1 MNPETPKNSRLAAV
15 AVAAMVGIT
24 LYWTFTYS
32 GPYRYLAELQLKW
45 MGYYVPKLTAMV
57 IILGF
62 LAIAGVIK
70 VILRGAER
78 PVPGPAN
85 GPVAAVPVTNT
96 AVPQPWLQYVRYA
109 APLIVVG
116 IGGWMYFNGTQAGGL
131 QQLTA
136 VDFGSGKPQSRIVYA
151 DVRGHLSRTYLSKEN
166 YLYIPMYTEA
176 NGKAPVRLVV
186 GVNER
191 DANKRLHAEADG
203 SVIVRGIAD
212 KGLEGEIRRAHAA
225 LLRRTRGN
233 PASVEIG
240 RLVFQASL
248 SGRRETLAATRPCE
262 PSSVDRNRLLRFS
275 SRNLYGP
282 HRRVLS
288 LLVAVHG
295 EE

>member
-116 IGGWMYFNGTQAGGL
+116 IGGWMFFNGTQAGGL

-136 VDFGSGKPQSRIVYA
+136 IDFGSGKLQSRMVYA
-151 DVRGHLSRTYLSKEN
+151 DVRGHLSRTYLSKES

-212 KGLEGEIRRAHAA
+212 KGLEGDVKYAFEKNGMTVADTVWVVHAGRAPGDDRMAGAIMMAIGVALAGLFFAVDSYKKRKNAA
-225 LLRRTRGN
+225 M
-233 PASVEIG
+233 
-240 RLVFQASL
+240 
-248 SGRRETLAATRPCE
+248 RPVQI
-262 PSSVDRNRLLRFS
+262 PS
-275 SRNLYGP
+275 
-282 HRRVLS
+282 
-288 LLVAVHG
+288 
-295 EE
+295 

>member
-62 LAIAGVIK
+62 LAIAGAIK
-70 VILRGAER
+70 VILRGAEM
-78 PVPGPAN
+78 PVPGAN
-85 GPVAAVPVTNT
+85 GPVAAVPVTNK

-136 VDFGSGKPQSRIVYA
+136 IDFGSGKLQSRMVYA
-151 DVRGHLSRTYLSKEN
+151 DVRGHLSRTYLSKES

-212 KGLEGEIRRAHAA
+212 KGLEGDVKYAFEKNGMSVADTVWVVHAGRAPGDDRMAGTIMMAIGVALAGLFFAVDSYKKRKNAA
-225 LLRRTRGN
+225 M
-233 PASVEIG
+233 
-240 RLVFQASL
+240 
-248 SGRRETLAATRPCE
+248 RPVQI
-262 PSSVDRNRLLRFS
+262 PS
-275 SRNLYGP
+275 
-282 HRRVLS
+282 
-288 LLVAVHG
+288 
-295 EE
+295 

>member
-136 VDFGSGKPQSRIVYA
+136 IDFGSGKLQSRMVYA
-151 DVRGHLSRTYLSKEN
+151 DVRGHLSRTYLSKES

-212 KGLEGEIRRAHAA
+212 KGLEGDVKYAFEKNGMSVADTVWVVHAGRAPGDDRMAGTIMMAIGVALAGLFFAVDSYKKRKNAA
-225 LLRRTRGN
+225 MRPVQI
-233 PASVEIG
+233 PA
-240 RLVFQASL
+240 
-248 SGRRETLAATRPCE
+248 
-262 PSSVDRNRLLRFS
+262 
-275 SRNLYGP
+275 
-282 HRRVLS
+282 
-288 LLVAVHG
+288 
-295 EE
+295 

>member
-1 MNPETPKNSRLAAV
+1 MNPETRKNSRLAAV

-24 LYWTFTYS
+24 RYWTFTYS

-70 VILRGAER
+70 VILRGAEM
-78 PVPGPAN
+78 PVPGAN
-85 GPVAAVPVTNT
+85 GPVAAVPVTNK

-136 VDFGSGKPQSRIVYA
+136 IDFGSGKLQSRMVYA
-151 DVRGHLSRTYLSKEN
+151 DVRGHLSRTYLSKES

-212 KGLEGEIRRAHAA
+212 KGLEGGVKYAFEKNGMTVADTVWVVHAGRAPGDDRMAGTIMMAIGVALAGLFFAVDSYKKRKNAA
-225 LLRRTRGN
+225 M
-233 PASVEIG
+233 
-240 RLVFQASL
+240 
-248 SGRRETLAATRPCE
+248 RPVQI
-262 PSSVDRNRLLRFS
+262 PS
-275 SRNLYGP
+275 
-282 HRRVLS
+282 
-288 LLVAVHG
+288 
-295 EE
+295 

>member
-70 VILRGAER
+70 VILRGAEM
-78 PVPGPAN
+78 PVPGAN
-85 GPVAAVPVTNT
+85 GPVAAVPVTNK

-136 VDFGSGKPQSRIVYA
+136 IDFGSGKLQSRMVYA
-151 DVRGHLSRTYLSKEN
+151 DVRGHLSRTYLSKES

-212 KGLEGEIRRAHAA
+212 KGLEGDVKYAFEKNGMTVADTVWVVHAGRAPGDDRMAGTIMMAIGVALAGLFFAVDSYKKRKNAA
-225 LLRRTRGN
+225 MRPVQI
-233 PASVEIG
+233 PA
-240 RLVFQASL
+240 
-248 SGRRETLAATRPCE
+248 
-262 PSSVDRNRLLRFS
+262 
-275 SRNLYGP
+275 
-282 HRRVLS
+282 
-288 LLVAVHG
+288 
-295 EE
+295 

>member
-70 VILRGAER
+70 VILRGAEM
-78 PVPGPAN
+78 PVPGAN
-85 GPVAAVPVTNT
+85 GPVAAVPVTNK

-136 VDFGSGKPQSRIVYA
+136 IDFGSGKLQSRMVYA
-151 DVRGHLSRTYLSKEN
+151 DVRGHLSRTYLSKES

-212 KGLEGEIRRAHAA
+212 KGLEGGVKYAFEKNGMSVADTVWVVHAGRAPGDDRMAGTIMMAIGVALAGLFFAVDSYKKRKNAA
-225 LLRRTRGN
+225 M
-233 PASVEIG
+233 
-240 RLVFQASL
+240 
-248 SGRRETLAATRPCE
+248 RPVQI
-262 PSSVDRNRLLRFS
+262 PS
-275 SRNLYGP
+275 
-282 HRRVLS
+282 
-288 LLVAVHG
+288 
-295 EE
+295 

>member
-136 VDFGSGKPQSRIVYA
+136 IDFGSGKLQSRMVYA

-176 NGKAPVRLVV
+176 NGKAPVLLVV

-212 KGLEGEIRRAHAA
+212 KGLEGDVKYAFEKNGMSVADTVWVVHAGRAPGDDRMAGTIMMAIGVALAGLFFAVDSYKKRKNAA
-225 LLRRTRGN
+225 M
-233 PASVEIG
+233 
-240 RLVFQASL
+240 
-248 SGRRETLAATRPCE
+248 RPVQI
-262 PSSVDRNRLLRFS
+262 PS
-275 SRNLYGP
+275 
-282 HRRVLS
+282 
-288 LLVAVHG
+288 
-295 EE
+295 

>member
-70 VILRGAER
+70 VILRGAEM
-78 PVPGPAN
+78 PVPGAN
-85 GPVAAVPVTNT
+85 GPVAAVPVTNK

-136 VDFGSGKPQSRIVYA
+136 IDFGSGKLQSRMVYA
-151 DVRGHLSRTYLSKEN
+151 DVRGHLSRTYLSKES

-212 KGLEGEIRRAHAA
+212 KGLEGDVKYAFEKNGMSVADTVWVVHAGRAPGDDRMAGTIMMAIGVALAGLFFAVDSYKKRKNAA
-225 LLRRTRGN
+225 M
-233 PASVEIG
+233 
-240 RLVFQASL
+240 
-248 SGRRETLAATRPCE
+248 RPVQI
-262 PSSVDRNRLLRFS
+262 PS
-275 SRNLYGP
+275 
-282 HRRVLS
+282 
-288 LLVAVHG
+288 
-295 EE
+295 

>member
-70 VILRGAER
+70 VILRGAEM
-78 PVPGPAN
+78 PVPGAN
-85 GPVAAVPVTNT
+85 GPVAAVPVTNK

-136 VDFGSGKPQSRIVYA
+136 IDFGSGKLQSRMVYA
-151 DVRGHLSRTYLSKEN
+151 DVRGHLSRTYLSKES

-212 KGLEGEIRRAHAA
+212 KGLEGGVKYAFEKNGMTVADTVWVVHAGRAPGDDRMAGTIMMAIGVALAGLFFAVDSYKKRKNAA
-225 LLRRTRGN
+225 MRPVQI
-233 PASVEIG
+233 PA
-240 RLVFQASL
+240 
-248 SGRRETLAATRPCE
+248 
-262 PSSVDRNRLLRFS
+262 
-275 SRNLYGP
+275 
-282 HRRVLS
+282 
-288 LLVAVHG
+288 
-295 EE
+295 

>member
-62 LAIAGVIK
+62 LAIAGAIK
-70 VILRGAER
+70 VILRGAEM
-78 PVPGPAN
+78 PVPGAN
-85 GPVAAVPVTNT
+85 GPVAAVPVTNK

-136 VDFGSGKPQSRIVYA
+136 IDFGSGKLQSRMVYA
-151 DVRGHLSRTYLSKEN
+151 DVRGHLSRTYLSKES

-212 KGLEGEIRRAHAA
+212 KGLEGDVKYAFEKNGMTVADTVWVVHAGRAPGDDRMAGTIMMAIGVALAGLFFAVDSYKKRKNAA
-225 LLRRTRGN
+225 M
-233 PASVEIG
+233 
-240 RLVFQASL
+240 
-248 SGRRETLAATRPCE
+248 RPVQI
-262 PSSVDRNRLLRFS
+262 PS
-275 SRNLYGP
+275 
-282 HRRVLS
+282 
-288 LLVAVHG
+288 
-295 EE
+295 

>member
-45 MGYYVPKLTAMV
+45 MGYYVPKLTAML

-136 VDFGSGKPQSRIVYA
+136 IDFGSGKLQSRMVYA
-151 DVRGHLSRTYLSKEN
+151 DVRGHLSRTYLSKES

-212 KGLEGEIRRAHAA
+212 KGLEGDVKYAFEKNGMSVADTVWVVHAGRAPGDDRMAGTIMMAIGVALAGLFFAVDSYKKRKNAA
-225 LLRRTRGN
+225 M
-233 PASVEIG
+233 
-240 RLVFQASL
+240 
-248 SGRRETLAATRPCE
+248 RPVQI
-262 PSSVDRNRLLRFS
+262 PS
-275 SRNLYGP
+275 
-282 HRRVLS
+282 
-288 LLVAVHG
+288 
-295 EE
+295 